1 LGSGSITSPRLG
13 SLRGTHH
20 RSKHWSPNESP
31 RGVAIANAA
40 GGRKL
45 NSSLEVNLGRSILNN
60 QSNIRN
66 AGLEIEQKYL
76 GNKLQTIEYREI
88 GK

>member
-1 LGSGSITSPRLG
+1 M
-13 SLRGTHH
+13 
-20 RSKHWSPNESP
+20 ESP
-31 RGVAIANAA
+31 RVGVPVVKAA
-40 GGRKL
+40 GRKL

-60 QSNIRN
+60 QNNIRN
-66 AGLEIEQKYL
+66 AGLEIESKYL